1 MKEVY
6 DWVPWFRELGKKIDE
21 GGEQFLID
29 KAKSVPWKADNSI
42 SPLLKYGD
50 DNIDPFSF
58 IYTLAS
64 LNSSSKNRNRI
75 YPGIQDAFGLTAVLP
90 LDLDDAFFFP
100 TPSPRNLLF
109 HWDGKGDPALLW
121 RLFRD
126 AVAGFKTIKQD
137 DFRQALDLPGTAIT
151 KLSQALFL
159 VNPSEFLP
167 INGQTTSLGFFD
179 TRPKDIDLEKYASC
193 MDRVRKGFP
202 GCELYEINLLAYLHA
217 RESMLNFDAEK
228 CFQVSTDTHDDGI
241 DRWKEFEANN
251 HVYTGDPDDR
261 IKFQLTEPKR
271 GNVVLAGFGGSE
283 GRGIG
288 VVYRNDYQGEFD
300 EAHRLHVLWLNKE
313 SAAFEGMTGMDG
325 FSPAGNETLKLFRQA
340 KEYVPT
346 FEMLHRLSTTTSAK
360 PENTDAKPEED
371 TEKEINDGKFPLNQ
385 ILYGPPGTGKTWSTT
400 NLSLKIIGKISNDR
414 ETNQKRFA
422 DLRFN
427 RKTGTGQIEMITF
440 HQNFAYEDFIEGIRP
455 RVGEKG
461 SLSYEMHTGIFKR
474 IVEAAMA
481 RRNERFVVIIDEIN
495 RGNIAKIFGELITLI
510 EDSRR
515 LGQKDETC
523 VTLPYSGENF
533 GIPDNLYLIG
543 TMNTADR
550 SIQLLDTALRRR
562 FIFRERMPEP
572 EHKYIRDIDGIDCS
586 ELLKAMNRR
595 IAALLDREHQIGH
608 TYLLNVDSMEKLS
621 DTMRDRIFPL
631 LQEYFFDDWA
641 KIRAVLGQNGFVTEN
656 RVENLMVNP
665 DMHEEEQVV
674 YERLPETN
682 PAWKEPGEYRKIYE
696 GDKPGNPKK
705 L

>member
-29 KAKSVPWKADNSI
+29 KAKSIAWKVDGNDP
-42 SPLLKYGD
+42 PLLKYGD

-58 IYTLAS
+58 IYTLAN
-64 LNSSSKNRNRI
+64 LNDNKNWNRI
-75 YPGIQDAFGLTAVLP
+75 YPAIQDAFGLTTVLP
-90 LDLDDAFFFP
+90 VDLDDALFFP

-126 AVAGFKTIKQD
+126 AVAGFETIKPD
-137 DFRQALDLPGTAIT
+137 DFQQALNLRNVAIT

-167 INGQTTSLGFFD
+167 FNNQTNSLGFFD
-179 TRPKDIDLEKYASC
+179 TKSRGITLEKYASC
-193 MDRVRKGFP
+193 IDKVRKGFP
-202 GCELYEINLLAYLHA
+202 GCELYEVNLFAYLLH
-217 RESMLNFDAEK
+217 SKSSILNVDADK
-228 CFQVSTDTHDDGI
+228 FFQASTDVNDDGI

-251 HVYTGDPDDR
+251 HVYTGGLDNR
-261 IKFQLTEPKR
+261 IKYPLQEPKR
-271 GNVVLAGFGGSE
+271 GDVILVGFGGSE
-283 GRGIG
+283 GRGVG

-325 FSPAGNETLKLFRQA
+325 FSPAGNETLQLFRQA

-346 FEMLHRLSTTTSAK
+346 FEMLHRLSTTTSTK
-360 PENTDAKPEED
+360 PENTGAKPEED
-371 TEKEINDGKFPLNQ
+371 TEKEINHGEFPLNQ

-495 RGNIAKIFGELITLI
+495 RGNIAKIFGELITLV

-523 VTLPYSGENF
+523 VTLPYSGEKF

-572 EHKYIRDIDGIDCS
+572 EHEYILDIDGIDCS
-586 ELLKAMNRR
+586 ELLKAMNKR

-656 RVENLMVNP
+656 RVENLMVDPN
-665 DMHEEEQVV
+665 MLEEERVV
-674 YERLPETN
+674 YERLPEKD

-696 GDKPGNPKK
+696 GNRPGDPEKP
-705 L
+705 